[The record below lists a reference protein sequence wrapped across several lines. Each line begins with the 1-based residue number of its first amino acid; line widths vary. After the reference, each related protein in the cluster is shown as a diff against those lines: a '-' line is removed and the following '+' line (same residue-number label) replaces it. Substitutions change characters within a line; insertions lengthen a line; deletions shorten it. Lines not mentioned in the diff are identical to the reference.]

1 MRFAHRGMISLALVM
16 PAMACASSPGSA
28 PLEGA
33 ASGGRPELKEA
44 SSGTVIQL
52 PGDQPSRRIE
62 VEASPDTAWA
72 ALPLVYEELG
82 IAGRVL
88 DTGSRTFGARR
99 FRTRQIGGRR
109 TEEYVRCASQS
120 MGPSAVAGYRLEL
133 SVVSRVERSPGGQ
146 GAVSTYVTGSAS
158 AIDGTST
165 SPVRCVT
172 TGRLEERIA
181 RMLSERAAN

>member
-1 MRFAHRGMISLALVM
+1 MPSAHRVIISLVLALTGM
-16 PAMACASSPGSA
+16 SCASSPASA

-33 ASGGRPELKEA
+33 ASAGRPELKEA

-52 PGDQPSRRIE
+52 PGEQPSRRIE
-62 VEASPDTAWA
+62 VGVSPEKAWD
-72 ALPLVYEELG
+72 ALPFVYEELG
-82 IAGRVL
+82 IAGQAL
-88 DTGSRTFGARR
+88 DSGGSTFGARR

-109 TEEYVRCASQS
+109 TDEYVRCASQN

-146 GAVSTYVTGSAS
+146 SAVSTHVTGSAS

-165 SPVRCVT
+165 SPVRCVS

-181 RMLSERAAN
+181 RMLAERAAN

>member
-1 MRFAHRGMISLALVM
+1 MPRVRRTMVPLLLAMTAISCV
-16 PAMACASSPGSA
+16 SSPGSA

-52 PGDQPSRRIE
+52 PGEQPSREIE
-62 VEASPDTAWA
+62 VAGSPEKAWA
-72 ALPLVYEELG
+72 ALPLVYQELG
-82 IAGRVL
+82 ITGQVL
-88 DTGSRTFGARR
+88 DSGSRTFGARR

-109 TEEYVRCASQS
+109 TDEYVRCASQN

-133 SVVSRVERSPGGQ
+133 SVVSRVQPSPGGQ
-146 GAVSTYVTGSAS
+146 AAVSTLVTGSAS

-165 SPVRCVT
+165 APVRCVT
-172 TGRLEERIA
+172 TGRLEEQIA
-181 RMLSERAAN
+181 SMLADRAVN